1 MQTGRP
7 VGTEDRFMVARS
19 WGGGCSE
26 QPLNERGVS
35 SGGDESVLGGSCM
48 AMLDRTYSQ
57 MVHFNSLKNNIFV
70 QRIEQKCERKI
81 IFLLPLSMIF
91 LHCLSA
97 LGDVV

>member
-1 MQTGRP
+1 
-7 VGTEDRFMVARS
+7 
-19 WGGGCSE
+19 
-26 QPLNERGVS
+26 
-35 SGGDESVLGGSCM
+35 M

-57 MVHFNSLKNNIFV
+57 MVHFNSLKNSIFV

-81 IFLLPLSMIF
+81 IFLLLLSMIF